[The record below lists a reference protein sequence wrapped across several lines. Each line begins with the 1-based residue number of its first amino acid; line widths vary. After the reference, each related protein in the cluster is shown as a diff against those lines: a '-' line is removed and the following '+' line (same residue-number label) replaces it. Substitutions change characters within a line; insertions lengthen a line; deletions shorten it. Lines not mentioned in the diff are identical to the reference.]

1 LIQHRVVKL
10 KNFRRPPGSGGKRKT
25 ESERLDDFLGDLA
38 DPSLLQSLREDEQRR
53 RRILLLLAALVLG
66 LLLGGSSML
75 LAPRAWRSAPLA
87 GGLPAE
93 ETARGLTSES
103 LKLYKG
109 KQITQALSHARLATT
124 LAPGLVDSWD
134 ALALALF
141 YGGQTVE
148 AEQTALRSLEISP
161 GHSRALHMLGD
172 FSFYSGDW
180 KQAEE
185 HWKKAGAE
193 ARRGLARL
201 LLLEERVGEAAPLVQ
216 RLAREA
222 PDDSYIRIMNEA
234 VRLGRLTPELR
245 RKLAPDFVASRNP
258 ETARGWRLFYQG
270 RHEEA
275 SATFSQVISREPRD
289 GSAIIGK
296 GWCMLKIGTPREAQ
310 SFFEQALATWP
321 TSYSALNGLAWSRKA
336 QGQTE
341 SALTLWHEVVDEL
354 PRVDQVEVPECLK
367 GLGTIYYER
376 GDYFRASLYLTR
388 SLQIIFDPETARLLQ
403 SALEKLTPP

>member
-1 LIQHRVVKL
+1 LNRDRVKL

-38 DPSLLQSLREDEQRR
+38 DPHLLQSLREDEQRR
-53 RRILLLLAALVLG
+53 RRIFVLLGALALGLVLG
-66 LLLGGSSML
+66 GGGML
-75 LAPRAWRSAPLA
+75 LALRAWRPAPLA

-103 LKLYKG
+103 LRLYKG
-109 KQITQALSHARLATT
+109 KQIGQALSHARLATA
-124 LAPGLVDSWD
+124 LAPGLVDAWD
-134 ALALALF
+134 ALALSLF

-148 AEQTALRSLEISP
+148 AERTARRCLEISP
-161 GHSRALHMLGD
+161 GHSRAFHMLGD

-180 KQAEE
+180 KRAEE
-185 HWKKAGAE
+185 HWRQAGAE

-201 LLLEERVGEAAPLVQ
+201 LLLENRVREAAPLVQ
-216 RLAREA
+216 QLAREG
-222 PDDSYIRIMNEA
+222 PDDPYVRLMSEA

-245 RKLAPDFVASRNP
+245 RKLAPDFVASRDP
-258 ETARGWRLFYQG
+258 DTARGWRLFYQN
-270 RHEEA
+270 RYEEA
-275 SATFSQVISREPRD
+275 SATFSQVISRAPRD
-289 GSAIIGK
+289 GSAVIGK

-341 SALTLWHEVVDEL
+341 SALTLWHQVVDEL
-354 PRVDQVEVPECLK
+354 PRVDQIEVPECLK
-367 GLGTIYYER
+367 GLGTVYYER
-376 GDYFRASLYLTR
+376 GDYPRANLYLGR
-388 SLQIIFDPETARLLQ
+388 SLLLSFDPETAKLLQ
-403 SALEKLTPP
+403 GTLEKLVPP